1 MIRIYLIAV
10 AFFIGCWMSSA
21 YAEDVMVGN
30 LKISNPWARA
40 TPKGASV
47 GGAYMTI
54 INTGNV
60 PDRLLG
66 GSSDASNHFEIHE
79 MSMENGVMKM
89 RPLGKGLEIK
99 SGQTVE
105 FKPGGYHVMFVG
117 LKAQFEEG
125 QHIKATLQFEKAG
138 NIGVDFAVRSIGAQ
152 TGSST
157 DKMQMQHGH

>member
-1 MIRIYLIAV
+1 MIRIFLVAIAFLGW
-10 AFFIGCWMSSA
+10 ASST
-21 YAEDVMVGN
+21 YAEEVTVGN
-30 LKISNPWARA
+30 LKISTAWARA

-54 INTGNV
+54 TNTGNV

-66 GSSDASNHFEIHE
+66 GSSDASSRFEIHE

-99 SGQTVE
+99 PGQTVE
-105 FKPGGYHVMFVG
+105 FKPGGYHLMFVG

-125 QHIKATLQFEKAG
+125 QHVKATLEFEKAG
-138 NIGVDFAVRSIGAQ
+138 SVAVEFAVRGIGAQ
-152 TGSST
+152 TGASS
-157 DKMQMQHGH
+157 DKMQMQHGR

>member
-1 MIRIYLIAV
+1 MIRIFTL
-10 AFFIGCWMSSA
+10 FIGCWFGSA
-21 YAEDVMVGN
+21 YAEEVTVGN

-54 INTGNV
+54 TNTGSV
-60 PDRLLG
+60 ADRILG
-66 GSSDASNHFEIHE
+66 GPSDASNHFEIHE

-89 RPLGKGLEIK
+89 RPLGKIK
-99 SGQTVE
+99 PGKTVE
-105 FKPGGYHVMFVG
+105 LKPGGYHVMFVG

-125 QHIKATLQFEKAG
+125 QHVKEKAG
-138 NIGVDFAVRSIGAQ
+138 NIGVDFAVQGIGAQ
-152 TGSST
+152 TGAST

>member
-10 AFFIGCWMSSA
+10 ARFTGCWMSSA

-30 LKISNPWARA
+30 LKISNTWARA
-40 TPKGASV
+40 TQKGAAV

-60 PDRLLG
+60 SDRLLG
-66 GSSDASNHFEIHE
+66 GSSDASNRFEIHE

-89 RPLGKGLEIK
+89 RPLGKGLELK
-99 SGQTVE
+99 PGQTVE

-138 NIGVDFAVRSIGAQ
+138 NIGVDFAVRSIGAE
-152 TGSST
+152 TGAST
-157 DKMQMQHGH
+157 DKMQHGH

>member
-1 MIRIYLIAV
+1 MIRIFLVAIAFLGW
-10 AFFIGCWMSSA
+10 ASST
-21 YAEDVMVGN
+21 YAEEVTVGN
-30 LKISNPWARA
+30 LKISTAWARA

-54 INTGNV
+54 TNTGNA

-66 GSSDASNHFEIHE
+66 GSSDASSRFEIHE

-99 SGQTVE
+99 PGQTVE
-105 FKPGGYHVMFVG
+105 FKPGGYHLMFVG

-125 QHIKATLQFEKAG
+125 QHVKATLEFEKAG
-138 NIGVDFAVRSIGAQ
+138 NVAVEFAVRGIGAQ
-152 TGSST
+152 TGASS
-157 DKMQMQHGH
+157 DKMQMQHGR